1 MSRLQFERT
10 HATMVVATAVI
21 AANRFVGYGGAHASA
36 TAGGAAD
43 AQGVSEM
50 AAAIGDVIPV
60 VTGYSYL
67 VEASAPITKHAL
79 VKPAAD
85 GSGRAVA
92 GSMADHCGRA
102 LAAATAAGQ
111 LIEVEILEHVH
122 P

>member
-1 MSRLQFERT
+1 MRLQYDKR
-10 HATMVVATAVI
+10 HATTTVATAAI
-21 AANRFVGYGGAHASA
+21 SANRFTSYAGAHASA

-43 AQGVSEM
+43 AQGVSET
-50 AAAIGDVIPV
+50 AADIGQAVAV

-67 VEASAPITKHAL
+67 VEASAAIADNAF

-85 GSGRAVA
+85 GSGMAVT
-92 GSMADHCGRA
+92 GSAADHCGRA

-111 LIEVEILEHVH
+111 LIEVEILEHIH